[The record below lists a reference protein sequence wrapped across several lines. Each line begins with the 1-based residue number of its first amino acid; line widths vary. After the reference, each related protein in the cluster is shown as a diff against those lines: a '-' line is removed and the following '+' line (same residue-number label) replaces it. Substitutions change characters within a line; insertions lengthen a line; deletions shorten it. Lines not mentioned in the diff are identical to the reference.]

1 MNWKQYIQKIW
12 YKLIYVI
19 VCIIYLIKLNIL
31 NQELLSMQ
39 FDSPFHL
46 LVYNH
51 SIALWYFLIALALW
65 IWGVIMIIE
74 SIKELR
80 YVDWNVEE
88 IVIPVLTII
97 ISIALIIAIFVGI
110 DNPILKAVLICVL
123 FALGIIE
130 KR

>member
-1 MNWKQYIQKIW
+1 MKWKQYIQ
-12 YKLIYVI
+12 
-19 VCIIYLIKLNIL
+19 
-31 NQELLSMQ
+31 
-39 FDSPFHL
+39 
-46 LVYNH
+46 
-51 SIALWYFLIALALW
+51 
-65 IWGVIMIIE
+65 
-74 SIKELR
+74 LR
-80 YVDWNVEE
+80 YGEWNDVEE